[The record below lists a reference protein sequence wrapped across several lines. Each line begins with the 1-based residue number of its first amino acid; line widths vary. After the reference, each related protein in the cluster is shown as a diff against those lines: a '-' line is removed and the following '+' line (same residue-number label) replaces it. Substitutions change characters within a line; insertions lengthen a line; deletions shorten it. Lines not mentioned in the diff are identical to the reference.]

1 MEWMRTTLDLD
12 EDILQAAK
20 NLAQQRGQTAGQ
32 VISALVRTA
41 LKPRGGAR
49 IRNGVRVFPA
59 KRGSKVPSL
68 ALVNK
73 LRDAE

>member
-1 MEWMRTTLDLD
+1 MRYYGRMA
-12 EDILQAAK
+12 LQPK
-20 NLAQQRGQTAGQ
+20 
-32 VISALVRTA
+32 SDVRV
-41 LKPRGGAR
+41 
-49 IRNGVRVFPA
+49 RNGVRVFPL

>member
-41 LKPRGGAR
+41 LEPKRGSR
-49 IRNGVRVFPA
+49 IRNGVRVFPL
-59 KRGSKVPSL
+59 KRGSKVPSMT
-68 ALVNK
+68 LVNR

>member
-1 MEWMRTTLDLD
+1 MRTTLDLD

-20 NLAQQRGQTAGQ
+20 NLAHQRGQTAGQ

-41 LKPRGGAR
+41 LEPRGGAK

-59 KRGSKVPSL
+59 KRGPKVPSL

>member
-1 MEWMRTTLDLD
+1 MRTTLDLD

-20 NLAQQRGQTAGQ
+20 NLAQQRGQTTGQ

-41 LKPRGGAR
+41 LEPRSGAR
-49 IRNGVRVFPA
+49 SRNGVRVFPA

>member
-1 MEWMRTTLDLD
+1 MRTTLDLD

-20 NLAQQRGQTAGQ
+20 HLAQQRRQTAGQ
-32 VISALVRTA
+32 VFSALVRTA
-41 LKPRGGAR
+41 LEPRGGAR

-68 ALVNK
+68 APVNK
-73 LRDAE
+73 LRDTE

>member
-1 MEWMRTTLDLD
+1 MGCVRTTLDLD

-41 LKPRGGAR
+41 LEPRGGAR
-49 IRNGVRVFPA
+49 SRNGVRVFPA

>member
-1 MEWMRTTLDLD
+1 MECVRTTLDLD

-41 LKPRGGAR
+41 LGPRGSAR
-49 IRNGVRVFPA
+49 IRNGVRLFPV

-73 LRDAE
+73 LRNAE